1 MVKFASCLAVATLLS
16 ACSGGCANTVLSNSV
31 SPDGRSGAVIFQRD
45 CGATTGYST
54 QISVVRP
61 GSRPTGAGNA
71 YVADGNHG
79 AAVANHGG
87 PWVETRWIDA
97 GHLLVRYD
105 ANSRIFKQESQAAGV
120 QITYEAVDR

>member
-1 MVKFASCLAVATLLS
+1 MVKLASCLAVAALLS
-16 ACSGGCANTVLSNSV
+16 ACSGGCGNTVLADSV

-54 QISVVRP
+54 QISVVRA
-61 GSRPTGAGNA
+61 GARPTGAGNA

-79 AAVANHGG
+79 AAVASHGG

-97 GHLLVRYD
+97 SHLLVRYD
-105 ANSRIFKQESQAAGV
+105 AQSRIFKQEREIAGV
-120 QITYEAVDR
+120 QITYESVNR